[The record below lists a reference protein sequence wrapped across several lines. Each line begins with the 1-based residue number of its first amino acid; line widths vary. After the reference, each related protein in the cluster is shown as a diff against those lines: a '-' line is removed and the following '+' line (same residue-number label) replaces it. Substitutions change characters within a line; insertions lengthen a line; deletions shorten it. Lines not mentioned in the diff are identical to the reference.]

1 MFDLAVTVFFFFIS
15 LGVLVTI
22 HEFGHFWVARRCGVR
37 VEQFSIGFGTPLVSW
52 TDKFGTEFRLAVLPL
67 GGFVK
72 MLDERTDSVSE
83 EDKAFAF
90 TSKTPWQRMAIILAG
105 PVANFLLAIII
116 FWFIF
121 LGGERGLAPVVG
133 DVKVGSVA
141 EQAGFEN
148 GMEIVEIAEVQTDSW
163 SSVSREL
170 FNYIGRS
177 EDIPFVVTYPDS
189 TIRYEIPVRVN
200 AWLEDEEDPRTLS
213 ALGLA
218 PALELEFLS
227 IYGVEKESAAE
238 IAGLRAEDRL
248 ITLNGEPIKSL
259 EEFVG
264 DVASSAGQ
272 SLRLGVERSLD
283 DGSPQQLTIFATPRI
298 GLRDGLEVGL
308 LGVQLSSNS
317 RYPKALVRQIEYGFL
332 SAIPRAVQETVSTSV
347 FVVKSIGKLVVGD
360 LSSKNL
366 SGPIT
371 IAKVAGDSA
380 RAGAYNF
387 VRFVAIL
394 SIMLGVMNLLPV
406 PVLDGGH
413 ILFIL
418 IELAKGS
425 PVSER
430 IQLVG
435 YKAGFAMLIGL
446 MVFATF
452 NDLMR
457 SF

>member
-1 MFDLAVTVFFFFIS
+1 M
-15 LGVLVTI
+15 TI

-37 VEQFSIGFGTPLVSW
+37 VEQFSIGFGAPLVTW
-52 TDKFGTEFRLAVLPL
+52 TDKLGTEFRLAVLPL

-83 EDKAFAF
+83 KDKAFAF

-105 PVANFLLAIII
+105 PVANFLLAVVI

-133 DVKVGSVA
+133 SVKVGSIA
-141 EQAGFEN
+141 EQAGFES
-148 GMEIVEIAEVQTDSW
+148 GMEIVEISGVQTNSW
-163 SSVSREL
+163 GSVSREL

-189 TIRYEIPVRVN
+189 TIRYEIPIRVN
-200 AWLEDEEDPRTLS
+200 AWLEDEQDPRALNS
-213 ALGLA
+213 LGLS
-218 PALELEFLS
+218 PAIELEFIS

-238 IAGLRAEDRL
+238 EAGLRTDDKL
-248 ITLNGEPIKSL
+248 ITFNGELINSL
-259 EEFVG
+259 EKFVD
-264 DVASSAGQ
+264 DVSRSAGQ
-272 SLRLGVERSLD
+272 SLTLGVERSVD
-283 DGSPQQLTIFATPRI
+283 GGSPEQLMISVTPKAD
-298 GLRDGLEVGL
+298 LRDGEEVGL
-308 LGVQLSSNS
+308 LGVQLSSNNK
-317 RYPKALVRQIEYGFL
+317 YPEALVRQIEYGFL
-332 SAIPRAVQETVSTSV
+332 SAIPRAMQETVSTSV

-394 SIMLGVMNLLPV
+394 SIMLGVMNLLPL

-446 MVFATF
+446 FVFATF

>member
-1 MFDLAVTVFFFFIS
+1 MLDLAVTVFYFFIS

-37 VEQFSIGFGTPLVSW
+37 VEQFSIGFGAPLVTW
-52 TDKFGTEFRLAVLPL
+52 TDKLGTEFRLAVLPL

-83 EDKAFAF
+83 KDKAFAF

-105 PVANFLLAIII
+105 PVANFLLAVVI

-133 DVKVGSVA
+133 SVKVDSIA
-141 EQAGFEN
+141 EQAGFES
-148 GMEIVEIAEVQTDSW
+148 GMEIVEISGVQTNSW
-163 SSVSREL
+163 GSVSREL

-200 AWLEDEEDPRTLS
+200 AWLEDEQDPRALN
-213 ALGLA
+213 ALGLS
-218 PALELEFLS
+218 PAIELEFIS

-238 IAGLRAEDRL
+238 EAGLRTDDKL
-248 ITLNGEPIKSL
+248 ITFNGELINSL
-259 EEFVG
+259 EKFVD
-264 DVASSAGQ
+264 DVSRSAGQ
-272 SLRLGVERSLD
+272 SLTLGVERSVD
-283 DGSPQQLTIFATPRI
+283 GGSPEQLMISVTPKAD
-298 GLRDGLEVGL
+298 LRDGEEVGL
-308 LGVQLSSNS
+308 LGVQLSSNNK
-317 RYPKALVRQIEYGFL
+317 YPEALVRQIKYGFL
-332 SAIPRAVQETVSTSV
+332 SAIPRAMQETVSTSV

-394 SIMLGVMNLLPV
+394 SIMLGVMNLLPL

-446 MVFATF
+446 FVFATF

>member
-1 MFDLAVTVFFFFIS
+1 MLDLAITVFYFFIS

-37 VEQFSIGFGTPLVSW
+37 VEQFSIGFGAPLVTW
-52 TDKFGTEFRLAVLPL
+52 TDKLGTEFRLAVLPL

-83 EDKAFAF
+83 KDKAFAF

-105 PVANFLLAIII
+105 PVANFLLAVVI

-133 DVKVGSVA
+133 SVKVDSIA
-141 EQAGFEN
+141 DQAGFES
-148 GMEIVEIAEVQTDSW
+148 GMEIVEISGVQTNSW
-163 SSVSREL
+163 GSVSREL

-200 AWLEDEEDPRTLS
+200 AWLEDEEDPGTLN
-213 ALGLA
+213 ALGLS
-218 PALELEFLS
+218 PVIELEFLS
-227 IYGVEKESAAE
+227 IYGVEKKSAAE
-238 IAGLRAEDRL
+238 EAGLRTDDKL
-248 ITLNGEPIKSL
+248 ITLNGELINSL
-259 EEFVG
+259 ESFVD
-264 DVASSAGQ
+264 DVSSSAGE
-272 SLRLGVERSLD
+272 SLILGVERSF
-283 DGSPQQLTIFATPRI
+283 DGGNAEQLTISVTPKM
-298 GLRDGLEVGL
+298 GLRDGDEVGL
-308 LGVQLSSNS
+308 LGVQLSSS
-317 RYPKALVRQIEYGFL
+317 SKYPEALVREIEYSAL
-332 SAIPRAVQETVSTSV
+332 SAIPRAVQETVSTSI

-380 RAGAYNF
+380 RAGADNF

>member
-1 MFDLAVTVFFFFIS
+1 M
-15 LGVLVTI
+15 TI

-37 VEQFSIGFGTPLVSW
+37 VEQFSIGFGAPLVTW
-52 TDKFGTEFRLAVLPL
+52 TDKLGTEFRLAVLPL

-83 EDKAFAF
+83 KDKAFAF

-105 PVANFLLAIII
+105 PVANFLLAVVI

-133 DVKVGSVA
+133 SVKVDSIA
-141 EQAGFEN
+141 EQAGFES
-148 GMEIVEIAEVQTDSW
+148 GMEIVEISGVQTNSW
-163 SSVSREL
+163 GSVSREL

-200 AWLEDEEDPRTLS
+200 AWLEDEQDPRALN
-213 ALGLA
+213 ALGLS
-218 PALELEFLS
+218 PAIELEFIS
-227 IYGVEKESAAE
+227 IYGVEKESAAQE
-238 IAGLRAEDRL
+238 AGLRTDDKL
-248 ITLNGEPIKSL
+248 ITFNGELINSL
-259 EEFVG
+259 EKFVD
-264 DVASSAGQ
+264 DVSRSAGQ
-272 SLRLGVERSLD
+272 SLTLGVERSVD
-283 DGSPQQLTIFATPRI
+283 GGSPEQLTISVTPKAD
-298 GLRDGLEVGL
+298 LRDGEEVGL
-308 LGVQLSSNS
+308 LGVQLSSNNK
-317 RYPKALVRQIEYGFL
+317 YPEALVRQIEYGFL
-332 SAIPRAVQETVSTSV
+332 SAIPRAMQETVSTSV

-394 SIMLGVMNLLPV
+394 SIMLGVMNLLPL

-446 MVFATF
+446 FVFATF

>member
-1 MFDLAVTVFFFFIS
+1 MDD
-15 LGVLVTI
+15 
-22 HEFGHFWVARRCGVR
+22 
-37 VEQFSIGFGTPLVSW
+37 VS
-52 TDKFGTEFRLAVLPL
+52 
-67 GGFVK
+67 
-72 MLDERTDSVSE
+72 
-83 EDKAFAF
+83 
-90 TSKTPWQRMAIILAG
+90 
-105 PVANFLLAIII
+105 
-116 FWFIF
+116 
-121 LGGERGLAPVVG
+121 
-133 DVKVGSVA
+133 
-141 EQAGFEN
+141 
-148 GMEIVEIAEVQTDSW
+148 
-163 SSVSREL
+163 
-170 FNYIGRS
+170 
-177 EDIPFVVTYPDS
+177 
-189 TIRYEIPVRVN
+189 
-200 AWLEDEEDPRTLS
+200 
-213 ALGLA
+213 
-218 PALELEFLS
+218 
-227 IYGVEKESAAE
+227 
-238 IAGLRAEDRL
+238 
-248 ITLNGEPIKSL
+248 
-259 EEFVG
+259 
-264 DVASSAGQ
+264 SSAGE
-272 SLRLGVERSLD
+272 SLILGVERSF
-283 DGSPQQLTIFATPRI
+283 DGGNAEQLTISVTPKM
-298 GLRDGLEVGL
+298 GLRDGDEVGL

-317 RYPKALVRQIEYGFL
+317 KYPEALVREIEYSAL

-380 RAGAYNF
+380 RAGADNF

>member
-1 MFDLAVTVFFFFIS
+1 MLDLAVTVFFFFIS

-37 VEQFSIGFGTPLVSW
+37 VEQFSIGFGTPLVTW
-52 TDKFGTEFRLAVLPL
+52 TDKLGTEFRLAVLPL

-148 GMEIVEIAEVQTDSW
+148 GMEIVEIAGVQTDSW

-200 AWLEDEEDPRTLS
+200 AWLEDEEDPRTLN

-264 DVASSAGQ
+264 DVASSAEQ

-317 RYPKALVRQIEYGFL
+317 RYPEALVRQIKYGFL

-430 IQLVG
+430 TQLVG

>member
-1 MFDLAVTVFFFFIS
+1 MFDLAVTVFYFFIS

-37 VEQFSIGFGTPLVSW
+37 VEQFSIGFGTPLVTW
-52 TDKFGTEFRLAVLPL
+52 TDKLGTEFRLAVLPL

-200 AWLEDEEDPRTLS
+200 AWLEDEEDPRTLN

-264 DVASSAGQ
+264 DVAGSAGQ

-317 RYPKALVRQIEYGFL
+317 RYPEALVRQIEYGFL

>member
-1 MFDLAVTVFFFFIS
+1 MKVDS
-15 LGVLVTI
+15 L
-22 HEFGHFWVARRCGVR
+22 
-37 VEQFSIGFGTPLVSW
+37 
-52 TDKFGTEFRLAVLPL
+52 
-67 GGFVK
+67 
-72 MLDERTDSVSE
+72 
-83 EDKAFAF
+83 
-90 TSKTPWQRMAIILAG
+90 
-105 PVANFLLAIII
+105 
-116 FWFIF
+116 
-121 LGGERGLAPVVG
+121 
-133 DVKVGSVA
+133 A
-141 EQAGFEN
+141 EQAGFES
-148 GMEIVEIAEVQTDSW
+148 GMEIVEISGVQTNSW
-163 SSVSREL
+163 GSVSREL

-200 AWLEDEEDPRTLS
+200 AWLEDEEDPGTLN
-213 ALGLA
+213 ALGLS
-218 PALELEFLS
+218 PVIELEFLS
-227 IYGVEKESAAE
+227 IYGVEKKSAAE
-238 IAGLRAEDRL
+238 EAGLRADDKL
-248 ITLNGEPIKSL
+248 ITLNGELINSL
-259 EEFVG
+259 ESFVD
-264 DVASSAGQ
+264 DVSSSAGE
-272 SLRLGVERSLD
+272 SLILGVERSF
-283 DGSPQQLTIFATPRI
+283 DGGNAEQLTISVTPKM
-298 GLRDGLEVGL
+298 GLRDGDEVGL
-308 LGVQLSSNS
+308 LGVQLSSS
-317 RYPKALVRQIEYGFL
+317 SKYPEALVREIEYSAL
-332 SAIPRAVQETVSTSV
+332 SAIPRAVQETVSTSI
-347 FVVKSIGKLVVGD
+347 FVVKSTGKLVVGD

-380 RAGAYNF
+380 RAGADNF

>member
-1 MFDLAVTVFFFFIS
+1 
-15 LGVLVTI
+15 
-22 HEFGHFWVARRCGVR
+22 VARRCGVR
-37 VEQFSIGFGTPLVSW
+37 VEQFSIGFGTPLVTW
-52 TDKFGTEFRLAVLPL
+52 TDKLGTEFRLAVLPL

-141 EQAGFEN
+141 EKAGFEN

-430 IQLVG
+430 TQLVG

>member
-1 MFDLAVTVFFFFIS
+1 MFDLAVTVFYFFIS

-37 VEQFSIGFGTPLVSW
+37 VEQFSIGFGTPLVTW
-52 TDKFGTEFRLAVLPL
+52 TDKLGTEFRLAVLPL

-177 EDIPFVVTYPDS
+177 EDISFVVTYPDS

-200 AWLEDEEDPRTLS
+200 AWLEDEEDPRALN

-238 IAGLRAEDRL
+238 IG
-248 ITLNGEPIKSL
+248 G
-259 EEFVG
+259 
-264 DVASSAGQ
+264 ASC
-272 SLRLGVERSLD
+272 RR
-283 DGSPQQLTIFATPRI
+283 
-298 GLRDGLEVGL
+298 
-308 LGVQLSSNS
+308 
-317 RYPKALVRQIEYGFL
+317 
-332 SAIPRAVQETVSTSV
+332 
-347 FVVKSIGKLVVGD
+347 
-360 LSSKNL
+360 
-366 SGPIT
+366 
-371 IAKVAGDSA
+371 
-380 RAGAYNF
+380 
-387 VRFVAIL
+387 
-394 SIMLGVMNLLPV
+394 
-406 PVLDGGH
+406 
-413 ILFIL
+413 
-418 IELAKGS
+418 
-425 PVSER
+425 
-430 IQLVG
+430 
-435 YKAGFAMLIGL
+435 
-446 MVFATF
+446 
-452 NDLMR
+452 
-457 SF
+457 

>member
-1 MFDLAVTVFFFFIS
+1 MLDLAITVFYFFIS

-37 VEQFSIGFGTPLVSW
+37 VEQFSIGFGAPLVTW

-105 PVANFLLAIII
+105 PVANFLLAALI

-133 DVKVGSVA
+133 SVKVGSVA

-177 EDIPFVVTYPDS
+177 EDIPFVVTYADS

-200 AWLEDEEDPRTLS
+200 AWLEDEEDPRTLN
-213 ALGLA
+213 ALGLS
-218 PALELEFLS
+218 PAIELEFLS
-227 IYGVEKESAAE
+227 IYGVETKSAAE
-238 IAGLRAEDRL
+238 EAGLRTDDKL
-248 ITLNGEPIKSL
+248 ITLNGELINSL
-259 EEFVG
+259 ESFVD
-264 DVASSAGQ
+264 DVSSSAGE
-272 SLRLGVERSLD
+272 SLILGVERSLD
-283 DGSPQQLTIFATPRI
+283 GGDAEQLTISVTPKM
-298 GLRDGLEVGL
+298 GLRGGDEVGL

-317 RYPKALVRQIEYGFL
+317 KYPEALIREIEYSAL

-380 RAGAYNF
+380 RAGADNF

>member
-1 MFDLAVTVFFFFIS
+1 M
-15 LGVLVTI
+15 TI

-37 VEQFSIGFGTPLVSW
+37 VEQFSIGFGAPLVTW
-52 TDKFGTEFRLAVLPL
+52 TDKLGTEFRLAVLPL

-83 EDKAFAF
+83 KDKAFAF

-105 PVANFLLAIII
+105 PVANFLLAVVI

-133 DVKVGSVA
+133 SVKVDSIA
-141 EQAGFEN
+141 EQAGFES
-148 GMEIVEIAEVQTDSW
+148 GMEIVEISGVQTNSW
-163 SSVSREL
+163 GSVSREL

-200 AWLEDEEDPRTLS
+200 AWLEDEQDPRALN
-213 ALGLA
+213 ALGLS
-218 PALELEFLS
+218 PAIELEFIS

-238 IAGLRAEDRL
+238 EAGLRTDDKL
-248 ITLNGEPIKSL
+248 ITFNGELINSL
-259 EEFVG
+259 EKFVD
-264 DVASSAGQ
+264 DVSRSAGQ
-272 SLRLGVERSLD
+272 SLTLGVERSVD
-283 DGSPQQLTIFATPRI
+283 GGSPEQLMISVTPKAD
-298 GLRDGLEVGL
+298 LRDGEEVGL
-308 LGVQLSSNS
+308 LGVQLSSNNK
-317 RYPKALVRQIEYGFL
+317 YPEALVRQIKYGFL
-332 SAIPRAVQETVSTSV
+332 AAIPRAMQETVSTSV

-394 SIMLGVMNLLPV
+394 SIMLGVMNLLPL

-446 MVFATF
+446 FVFATF